1 MASRMDSRDEANLKL
16 IEEEHAEFDYKEMWE
31 DGKVQEVQSDPQ
43 RLSDAIADANT
54 LDYDVYTAALSE
66 LLETIHTDDLPTSA
80 MALSVVIENIIDT
93 MHMMSM
99 SKSCAKK
106 MQPTSFISNY
116 WILTHELRRTGNIY
130 VA

>member
-80 MALSVVIENIIDT
+80 MALSVVIENII
-93 MHMMSM
+93 
-99 SKSCAKK
+99 
-106 MQPTSFISNY
+106 I
-116 WILTHELRRTGNIY
+116 THINRHNAYDEHIKELREENAADKLYLKLLDINS
-130 VA
+130 

>member
-1 MASRMDSRDEANLKL
+1 MANRMDSRDEANLKL

-80 MALSVVIENIIDT
+80 MALSVVIENII
-93 MHMMSM
+93 
-99 SKSCAKK
+99 
-106 MQPTSFISNY
+106 I
-116 WILTHELRRTGNIY
+116 THINRHNAYDEHIKELREENAADKLYLKLLDINS
-130 VA
+130 

>member
-1 MASRMDSRDEANLKL
+1 MDSRDEANLKL

-80 MALSVVIENIIDT
+80 MALSVVIENII
-93 MHMMSM
+93 
-99 SKSCAKK
+99 
-106 MQPTSFISNY
+106 I
-116 WILTHELRRTGNIY
+116 THINRHNAYDEHIKELREENAADKLY
-130 VA
+130 LKLLDLNS

>member
-1 MASRMDSRDEANLKL
+1 MANRMDSRDEANLKL

-31 DGKVQEVQSDPQ
+31 DGKVQEIQSDPQ

-80 MALSVVIENIIDT
+80 MALSVVIENII
-93 MHMMSM
+93 
-99 SKSCAKK
+99 
-106 MQPTSFISNY
+106 I
-116 WILTHELRRTGNIY
+116 THINRHNAYDEHIKELREENAADKLYLKLLDINS
-130 VA
+130 